1 MTKLNSR
8 GPSRLSA
15 HLKILINFAVLTS
28 EKSGYTLF
36 YIAAY
41 KPTAFI
47 CPPKKSIHL
56 STNRKP
62 KILVVDDQP
71 INIKLLQRKLERQN
85 MEILVAYNGRECLN
99 IVEQDLPDL
108 ILLDIMMPEM
118 DGIETCQHLKEN
130 PATEAI
136 PIIFITAKASKEGKL
151 EGLNAGAVDY
161 ITKPIDLDETL
172 ARVRTQLRL
181 QEIFRENLEL
191 QTRLGEVRKSA
202 AVGAITQGIAHNL
215 NNLLGVVVGYVE
227 LIKNG
232 YDSPDMVKRSVMLMD
247 NAINRMVGIIRQLG
261 TIASNERIELSTHSI
276 DLLLNN
282 SIDRLKNEHEIP
294 AQVLLDSQLDESA
307 TISANPEIFEIIL
320 VKLLINAW
328 ESYAKGTADA
338 DRTIHLTARISRD
351 NGPAMLEIK
360 VIDHGAGIDPEVT
373 DTLFEP
379 FITTKTSVGR
389 GMGLTI
395 ARHTI
400 RNLEGEITLK
410 PNADCGVTATMIHPL

>member
-1 MTKLNSR
+1 MAKTS
-8 GPSRLSA
+8 LSLA
-15 HLKILINFAVLTS
+15 GCDPLGLYA
-28 EKSGYTLF
+28 EKSHASLKHRT
-36 YIAAY
+36 I
-41 KPTAFI
+41 
-47 CPPKKSIHL
+47 L
-56 STNRKP
+56 SNKRKP

-85 MEILVAYNGRECLN
+85 MEVLVAYNGRECLR
-99 IVEQDLPDL
+99 IVEETPPDL

-118 DGIETCQHLKEN
+118 DGIETCEHLKSN
-130 PATEAI
+130 PATETI

-151 EGLNAGAVDY
+151 EGLDAGAVDY

-181 QEIFRENLEL
+181 QEMFQENLEL
-191 QTRLGEVRKSA
+191 QARLGDARKSA

-215 NNLLGVVVGYVE
+215 NNLLGVVVGYLD

-247 NAINRMVGIIRQLG
+247 HAINRMVGIIRQLG
-261 TIASNERIELSTHSI
+261 TIANNERIQLASHLIEKLINGSIQRLS
-276 DLLLNN
+276 
-282 SIDRLKNEHEIP
+282 NEHEIN
-294 AQVLLDSQLDESA
+294 AKVSVQNNIEDGA
-307 TISANPEIFEIIL
+307 TISANAETFEIIL
-320 VKLLINAW
+320 GKLLVNAW
-328 ESYAKGTADA
+328 ESYPKGTLDEDRKISLVADIT
-338 DRTIHLTARISRD
+338 REK
-351 NGPAMLEIK
+351 GPAMLQVQ
-360 VIDHGAGIDPEVT
+360 VIDLGTGIDPEVA

-400 RNLEGEITLK
+400 RNLEGDVRVVNN
-410 PNADCGVTATMIHPL
+410 PDGGVIATMTHPL